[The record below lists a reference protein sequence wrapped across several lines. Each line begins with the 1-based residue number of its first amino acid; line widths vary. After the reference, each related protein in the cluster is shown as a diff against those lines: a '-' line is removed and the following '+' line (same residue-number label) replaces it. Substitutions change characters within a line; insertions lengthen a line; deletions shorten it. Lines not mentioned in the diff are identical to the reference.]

1 MTPRRSIKHRLLSP
15 VMMLLL
21 ASLFWAGNTVIA
33 RGVVG
38 EVPPFALSFW
48 RWLLALVFL
57 LPVGIR
63 PVQAQWPLV
72 RRQLPLLAALAAT
85 SVAAY
90 NTLLYLA
97 LQTTT
102 AINATLVASSMPV
115 MIILLS
121 WVWLGERVGWAQAL
135 GVLLSL
141 IGVVAVIA
149 RGDFGLLA
157 DLRFQ
162 TGDLW
167 VLAAVF
173 SWAVY
178 SVMLRRHPTGLT
190 PMALLTVLVALG
202 VPFILP
208 FYVWEMAQGL
218 GFAVTPTTLM
228 VMLYVGLFPSVLA
241 YYFWNE
247 GVAAVGANTAGL
259 YAYLMPVFTAFLAVL
274 FLGEAL
280 RWFHIAGLALI
291 VLGIGLARRR

>member
-208 FYVWEMAQGL
+208 FYAWEMAQGL

>member
-1 MTPRRSIKHRLLSP
+1 MTPRRPTKHRLLSP

-48 RWLLALVFL
+48 RWLLALVIL
-57 LPVGIR
+57 LPVGVR
-63 PVQAQWPLV
+63 PVRAQWPLV

-121 WVWLGERVGWAQAL
+121 WLWLGERAGPAQLA

-141 IGVVAVIA
+141 AGVLAVIA
-149 RGDFGLLA
+149 DGDLGVLA
-157 DLRFQ
+157 AFRFQ
-162 TGDLW
+162 SGDMW

-208 FYVWEMAQGL
+208 FYLWEMAQGL
-218 GFAVTPTTLM
+218 GFAVTPSTIA
-228 VMLYVGLFPSVLA
+228 VMLYMGLFPSVLA

-259 YAYLMPVFTAFLAVL
+259 YAYLMPIFTALLAVL

-280 RWFHIAGLALI
+280 RWFHIIGLALI
-291 VLGIGLARRR
+291 VVGIGLARRR